1 MKILCFREIWPRS
14 LRILPQRSLAEETPE
29 SQQSFLHLLL
39 DAVLRPW
46 PCKKQ
51 KQKLVMG
58 ILFLLV
64 FVTFILTVAEGCFE
78 DKRKSKMHAAFMS
91 GQVVGNITPKFYFFM
106 VFLPFISSSYSKEKN
121 ENFNRTVVFLFPGF
135 IGKSQ
140 VSY

>member
-1 MKILCFREIWPRS
+1 
-14 LRILPQRSLAEETPE
+14 
-29 SQQSFLHLLL
+29 
-39 DAVLRPW
+39 
-46 PCKKQ
+46 
-51 KQKLVMG
+51 
-58 ILFLLV
+58 
-64 FVTFILTVAEGCFE
+64 
-78 DKRKSKMHAAFMS
+78 MHAAFMS